1 MAGVI
6 DMGDSQCS
14 GCCIGL
20 LHARSFPAWGR
31 SHRHENVRVP
41 ALLHGAVSDI
51 GQEEGM
57 PLSTFVGTRDLLALS
72 PPNPCCTVP
81 GRVLWVV
88 CVCEGAFRGVFLFLS
103 LGAFLW

>member
-1 MAGVI
+1 MRGASQR
-6 DMGDSQCS
+6 GDEAIAMRTC
-14 GCCIGL
+14 GCRRCCMEQLG
-20 LHARSFPAWGR
+20 
-31 SHRHENVRVP
+31 
-41 ALLHGAVSDI
+41 DI
-51 GQEEGM
+51 GEEEGM

-72 PPNPCCTVP
+72 PPHPCCTVP